1 MNTTDI
7 LLLIVIATVT
17 ADLVMLHAEIR
28 RHREYERRTRPKLA
42 KLEPEPLVIEI
53 KCDTGD
59 AMAKIEQ
66 LKVAAQAA
74 ADVVGRLGP
83 GALQ

>member
-1 MNTTDI
+1 MNYQDVLCLI
-7 LLLIVIATVT
+7 LLAAVVVDI
-17 ADLVMLHAEIR
+17 VMLRVEIR
-28 RHREYERRTRPKLA
+28 RLRKYERSTRPKLD
-42 KLEPEPLVIEI
+42 PLVLEI
-53 KCDTGD
+53 KCDTVD

-74 ADVVGRLGP
+74 ADVVSRLGP

>member
-1 MNTTDI
+1 MNYQDVLCLI
-7 LLLIVIATVT
+7 LLAAVVVDI
-17 ADLVMLHAEIR
+17 VMLHVEIR
-28 RHREYERRTRPKLA
+28 RLRKYERSTRPKLA
-42 KLEPEPLVIEI
+42 KLEPEPLVLEI
-53 KCDTGD
+53 KCDTVD

-74 ADVVGRLGP
+74 ADVVSRLGP